1 MINRKDVFAY
11 TIFAIILFPV
21 IFGFLGTDSAIYLQA
36 GSTILNGEKI
46 YVDFID
52 IKTPLFFTSY
62 SIISLL
68 INGDPNYLHLFIFII
83 LLFTTVFL
91 FHFIKKEF
99 NYRIALSTS
108 IIYSL
113 TTLIVGHTLYYHT
126 EIIYGFL
133 LLLIIVY
140 YTKNYEANDDR
151 YFKKSSLNR
160 LKLGVLIGLYISL
173 KYTFAIVLI
182 PFLFIDFFYDNPDF
196 KNSLKKNLYVY
207 PLMLFTIIASHFWLV
222 DSQIFEGYKET
233 LRLLSN
239 YANHPPISSK
249 LLRDIV
255 KVTGQFFGDHL
266 SLLFTFSA
274 FVGFISV
281 FKNTWTSKQKFIIIT
296 SFLLVG
302 ALLLSVYIE
311 RKLIIYHFSRLL
323 IPFSIISGIGIVLL
337 TEKLKDF
344 WTNTTNKT
352 MFRTLIFIFVLF
364 LLIIGPIARYIGILR
379 FPYNAIK
386 GKEKYYKFIDQQRPN
401 FFNYTEKLKLV
412 DFVNRNYDSS
422 YQTFIISIGSFDLI
436 YELKTKVIKKLPQRN
451 AFLPKPSNT
460 SFYDE
465 FIKFLKT
472 SDLLIFQKN
481 DGMFENL
488 TGNTKS
494 SLQLAKED
502 KLANRIIEENYKIMY
517 ETNVYVVYQ
526 KKTKNSFI
534 K

>member
-1 MINRKDVFAY
+1 MNNKKDVFAY
-11 TIFAIILFPV
+11 SILAIILFPV

-36 GSTILNGEKI
+36 GATILKGEKI

-52 IKTPLFFTSY
+52 IKTPFFFTSY
-62 SIISLL
+62 TIINLL
-68 INGDPNYLHLFIFII
+68 INNNPDYLHLFIFII
-83 LLFTTVFL
+83 LFFTAIL
-91 FHFIKKEF
+91 LYHYIMKEF
-99 NYRIALSTS
+99 NYKIALSAS

-133 LLLIIVY
+133 LLLIIIY
-140 YTKNYEANDDR
+140 FTREYEADAVISI
-151 YFKKSSLNR
+151 KKNSFNR
-160 LKLGVLIGLYISL
+160 LKLGLLIGLYISL

-182 PFLFIDFFYDNPDF
+182 PFLFVDFFYGRTDL
-196 KNSLKKNLYVY
+196 KKSLKQNLYLY
-207 PLMLFTIIASHFWLV
+207 AMMLIVIIISHFWLF
-222 DSQIFEGYKET
+222 DPQIFEGYKET

-239 YANHPPISSK
+239 YANTPPISSK

-274 FVGFISV
+274 FVGFIGV
-281 FKNTWTSKQKFIIIT
+281 FTNQWTSKQKSIIIT

-311 RKLIIYHFSRLL
+311 RKLIIYHFGRLL

-337 TEKLKDF
+337 IEKLKEF
-344 WTNTTNKT
+344 WVNTTNRT
-352 MFRTLIFIFVLF
+352 IYRTLIFLFVFF

-379 FPYNAIK
+379 FPYNALK
-386 GKEKYYKFIDQQRPN
+386 GKERYYEFIDQQRPN
-401 FFNYTEKLKLV
+401 FFNYSEKLKLV

-422 YQTFIISIGSFDLI
+422 FQTLIVSIGSFDLI
-436 YELKTKVIKKLPQRN
+436 YELNTKVIKKIPQRN

-465 FIKFLKT
+465 FIKFLQK

-494 SLQLAKED
+494 SFQLAKED
-502 KLANRIIEENYKIMY
+502 KLANKIIEENFEIKY

-526 KKTKNSFI
+526 KKNNR
-534 K
+534 